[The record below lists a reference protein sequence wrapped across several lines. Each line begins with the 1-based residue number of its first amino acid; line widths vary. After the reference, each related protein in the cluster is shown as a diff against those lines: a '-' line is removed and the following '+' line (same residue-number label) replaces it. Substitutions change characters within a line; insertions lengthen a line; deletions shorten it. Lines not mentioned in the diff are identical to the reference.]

1 MFFKL
6 KNNSSQHLLI
16 LEQMNIEIT
25 LPDESIRKYNNPVT
39 GEAIAFDIGPKL
51 GKDAIAIEINKQLFD
66 TSYEITENASINI
79 LTSKDIVSLS
89 ILRHSTA
96 HLLAQAVLNLYPD
109 TQYGVGP
116 DIEDGFYYDF
126 LFEQTISDD
135 DLPKIEKEMTRL
147 TGEKQPFSKSFM
159 DKSKALN
166 LFKNQEFKKELIN
179 TADSTEGVDDNHV
192 SVYSNKDFI
201 DLCRGPHVPNTGYIK
216 HFKLTRIGGAYW
228 RGDENNPQLQ
238 RIYGTSWFTKDDL
251 QQYLSRRVEA
261 EKRDHRKIGKEL
273 ELFTSADEL
282 GPGQFLWKPNGALL
296 RNTIETYSKKAHI
309 QNGYDLVNTPHIG
322 RSILWETSGHLEH
335 YEEGMYPPLQSKDND
350 DTYYLKPMNCPFHIL
365 IYKSELRSYK
375 ELPVRLFELGSVYRF
390 EKTGVLHGLLRAR
403 GFTQDDA
410 HIFCTFDQIDQEINN
425 LLRFSIALLKSFG
438 FEDIEADL
446 STKPKKAIGEDKD
459 WKIATESLE
468 NALNEEGINF
478 ITAEGEGAFYGPKID
493 LHVKDAIGRRWQ
505 LSTIQI
511 DFAQPNNFG
520 LEYVT
525 SKNSKDRPVMVH
537 RALLGSIERFTGIL
551 IEHYSGEFPGW
562 LAPTQLKI
570 LTIGDVHD
578 YVQSIVEKLPNVRLE
593 IDNRNVRLGEKIHD
607 AKKRKIPLSL
617 IIGEKDLAA
626 NTGSLNIL
634 NSESINNE
642 TIAQLVKE
650 INKQVKEPRFEF

>member
-6 KNNSSQHLLI
+6 KNNSTQHLLI

-126 LFEQTISDD
+126 LFKQTISDD

-201 DLCRGPHVPNTGYIK
+201 DLCRGPHLPNTGYIK

>member
-6 KNNSSQHLLI
+6 KNNSTQHLLI

-410 HIFCTFDQIDQEINN
+410 HIFCTFEQIDQEINN

-459 WKIATESLE
+459 WKIATKSLE

-478 ITAEGEGAFYGPKID
+478 ITAEGEGAFYGPK
-493 LHVKDAIGRRWQ
+493 
-505 LSTIQI
+505 
-511 DFAQPNNFG
+511 
-520 LEYVT
+520 
-525 SKNSKDRPVMVH
+525 
-537 RALLGSIERFTGIL
+537 
-551 IEHYSGEFPGW
+551 
-562 LAPTQLKI
+562 
-570 LTIGDVHD
+570 
-578 YVQSIVEKLPNVRLE
+578 
-593 IDNRNVRLGEKIHD
+593 
-607 AKKRKIPLSL
+607 
-617 IIGEKDLAA
+617 
-626 NTGSLNIL
+626 
-634 NSESINNE
+634 
-642 TIAQLVKE
+642 
-650 INKQVKEPRFEF
+650 

>member
-309 QNGYDLVNTPHIG
+309 QNGYDFVNTPHIG

-607 AKKRKIPLSL
+607 AKKRKIPISL

-634 NSESINNE
+634 NSESINNCLLY
-642 TIAQLVKE
+642 TSPS
-650 INKQVKEPRFEF
+650 PRD

>member
-6 KNNSSQHLLI
+6 KNNSTQHLLI

-135 DLPKIEKEMTRL
+135 DLPQIEKEMTRL

-201 DLCRGPHVPNTGYIK
+201 DLCRGPHLPNTGYIK

-309 QNGYDLVNTPHIG
+309 QNGYDFVNTPHIG